1 MVIPCVR
8 RVKQSAR
15 SVRYRVVD
23 DTPSESVPR
32 STPRASTRRL
42 PPELRRRAALRE
54 VAYLGAL
61 LVAAAALY
69 SGLVLLPSKLKTR
82 DLLARRDALTRE
94 VQGLRGSIDLLRR
107 DTQALHDDAWCV
119 ERALRRRLGF
129 LRPGERVFR
138 P

>member
-1 MVIPCVR
+1 M
-8 RVKQSAR
+8 
-15 SVRYRVVD
+15 D
-23 DTPSESVPR
+23 DTSTEAPRPSR
-32 STPRASTRRL
+32 TTPRTTRRL

-61 LVAAAALY
+61 LVAAGALY

-82 DLLARRDALTRE
+82 DLLQRRDALARE
-94 VQGLRGSIDLLRR
+94 VEGLRGSIDLLRR
-107 DTQALHDDAWCV
+107 DTQALHDDAWSV